1 MDGHDYENGSDG
13 KGEFTIIVACK
24 TLLKVWNKTISLHLL
39 LNLRTFTRREE
50 STAQI
55 MTPGDIK
62 LYRVQFSTAQRLF
75 KVKGRPKVVSLIYRP
90 SLQSPLSLVIV

>member
-39 LNLRTFTRREE
+39 LNLHTFTRREE
-50 STAQI
+50 TTAQI

-75 KVKGRPKVVSLIYRP
+75 KVRGDQKWFHLFIDPRSN
-90 SLQSPLSLVIV
+90 PLSPWL